1 MHCFANPRRHQKPS
15 TKSFPVIKKISLPKC
30 TGKLAGWFVF
40 LLTLGKRTAGRAQK
54 KKKSVRDNKR

>member
-1 MHCFANPRRHQKPS
+1 M
-15 TKSFPVIKKISLPKC
+15 IKKVSLPKC

-54 KKKSVRDNKR
+54 KKAQEIIKYIISSPG